1 MQAGR
6 QLEVRR
12 LLLPLPVKQQ
22 QHCPGRRKENL
33 SAATLAYMTVAAPVR
48 REYSNVFDTRAQCRT
63 VLPSV
68 GGGPGQ
74 KRAACR

>member
-63 VLPSV
+63 V